1 MLENLYFLV
10 ASLTAGISIAFG
22 ICFIYIK
29 TPEVMALH
37 NYRKAR
43 IIMAVAYLSLAALYI
58 LELSSRT
65 ETPDAQLSRMT
76 KLLVAAPQALLF
88 TYMLI
93 NLFDFRF
100 ATKKKIVL
108 ESLPILSLGVMLFL
122 AYCFELGERIFNITF
137 VIFTAY
143 YLSMLLRYTIVFQRK
158 FRRYTRQIDNFFS
171 EEESERLRWIQ
182 YSFYLALFVGI
193 ATLVLMFFESEHF
206 YVVFT
211 LIVIFFY
218 TYFGVEFINYPIAF
232 KQISIAVEEDE
243 ELFQR
248 NYDDYEEDIEEDID
262 LDLRIKE
269 WIDAKRFTKKGITIG
284 DVAKRTKTNRT
295 YLSNYINQN
304 EEKSFREWIAILR
317 VEESKQLMLDFPEKN
332 ISEIGEMV
340 GFSDRSNFG
349 RNFRIYV
356 GISPSVWRKSNVSQT
371 VGAKEVENI

>member
-1 MLENLYFLV
+1 
-10 ASLTAGISIAFG
+10 
-22 ICFIYIK
+22 
-29 TPEVMALH
+29 
-37 NYRKAR
+37 
-43 IIMAVAYLSLAALYI
+43 
-58 LELSSRT
+58 
-65 ETPDAQLSRMT
+65 
-76 KLLVAAPQALLF
+76 
-88 TYMLI
+88 MLI

-340 GFSDRSNFG
+340 GFSDRSNFC